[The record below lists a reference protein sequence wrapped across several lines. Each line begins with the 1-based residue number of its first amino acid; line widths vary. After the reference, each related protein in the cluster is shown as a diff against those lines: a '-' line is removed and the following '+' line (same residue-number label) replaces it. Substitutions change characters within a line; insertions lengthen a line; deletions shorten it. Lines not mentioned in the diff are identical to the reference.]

1 MYELRFMLLVR
12 DLLWFLYVI
21 VVVVIW
27 LLFFNIVVS
36 MFISKDFLDF
46 IFLIMNRLIFLY
58 WLGGLNVW
66 IFFKRW
72 FFVLK
77 NKIVLMYKCVY
88 INWKFIYNLS
98 V

>member
-36 MFISKDFLDF
+36 MFISKDFLDL

-66 IFFKRW
+66 IFFKSW

-77 NKIVLMYKCVY
+77 NKIVLM
-88 INWKFIYNLS
+88 
-98 V
+98 